1 MKFFCLVMLLLS
13 LTAQASDQ
21 KYNPSIR
28 FRITGELTLDSYR
41 NFEAALKENPRIRE
55 IEFENSEGSTMSAA
69 SIVNLFQLKID
80 ELHLATIARG
90 YCDST
95 CAFIFLMGHKRTLLP
110 GGKGNQT
117 ILRLHPIMETI
128 FNEFMTHPTNN
139 YIRDINARSGNRI
152 SKDLLMKMYQTTDR
166 RGAVII
172 KRDAGGE
179 GKYVFFQAKYGDKL
193 EVLSDASLSDLG
205 ISISD

>member
-1 MKFFCLVMLLLS
+1 MKLFYFIIVLFS
-13 LTAQASDQ
+13 LNVQANEQ
-21 KYNPSIR
+21 KYDPPIR
-28 FRITGELTLDSYR
+28 FHITGELTLDSYR
-41 NFEAALKENPRIRE
+41 NFEAALKENPKIRA

-80 ELHLATIARG
+80 EIHLETIARG

-110 GGKGNQT
+110 GKKGNQT
-117 ILRLHPIMETI
+117 ILRLHPIRESI
-128 FNEFMTHPTNN
+128 FNQFMTHPTNN
-139 YIRDINARSGNRI
+139 YIRDISARSENRI
-152 SKDLLMKMYQTTDR
+152 SKDLLMKMYQTTDW

-172 KRDAGGE
+172 KRDAGDD
-179 GKYVFFQAKYGDKL
+179 GKHVFFQAKYGDKL
-193 EVLSDASLSDLG
+193 EVLSDASLSELG